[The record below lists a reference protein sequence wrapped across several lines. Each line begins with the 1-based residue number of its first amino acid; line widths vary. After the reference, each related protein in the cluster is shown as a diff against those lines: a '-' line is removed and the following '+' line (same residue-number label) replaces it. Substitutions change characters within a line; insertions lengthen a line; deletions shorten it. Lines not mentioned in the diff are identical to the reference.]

1 MKTLKIGKKRVIV
14 TDENTVDK
22 ILRHIAYMKADIS
35 TEIVFLEINKSRIVK
50 DDKFLD
56 LEIER
61 RINYLKEAYEEGENL
76 NKLLRGL

>member
-35 TEIVFLEINKSRIVK
+35 TEIDFLTINKSRIVK
-50 DDKFLD
+50 DNKFLGI
-56 LEIER
+56 EIEQ
-61 RINYLKEAYEEGENL
+61 RINYLKEAYEEGEEL
-76 NKLLRGL
+76 NRLLREL